1 MRKSFSQTVSP
12 SLLVVPNCENILY
25 EKKKGPCHP
34 VTCCGGR
41 GKGRESN
48 LGGTRAALLPL
59 ALATAATLPPWVG
72 SGREG
77 EGGEGRGGEHRHHRS
92 LRAAS
97 TAACGGCCRR
107 HPPTAAPAESGRE
120 GGYYGRGTSP
130 SSLPFSNQISPQL
143 LTPLELKYQ
152 RVANRT

>member
-1 MRKSFSQTVSP
+1 M
-12 SLLVVPNCENILY
+12 
-25 EKKKGPCHP
+25 KKKRPLPPHQPPPTVNCAP
-34 VTCCGGR
+34 LRSLSTRRYSTITCCGGR

-107 HPPTAAPAESGRE
+107 HPPTAAPAESARE